1 MDRSCLFKG
10 SVQCGCELNK
20 TMCLWEQYKLALYH
34 ITSVIE
40 LWSSVLK
47 KPVNPEDLYKY
58 KMMRQNSLKTVV
70 FFHVPIYSGVCLSG
84 TLSMFQYILG
94 CVFCMSQYIQGCVF
108 SCANISGDEFL
119 HVQKGE
125 KVCWE

>member
-1 MDRSCLFKG
+1 MFFAGANISEDVLFEMCKYIR
-10 SVQCGCELNK
+10 GCVFACAKIFWDVFLHVKINPGYVFEF
-20 TMCLWEQYKLALYH
+20 
-34 ITSVIE
+34 
-40 LWSSVLK
+40 
-47 KPVNPEDLYKY
+47 VNISWYAFFPCANIS
-58 KMMRQNSLKTVV
+58 RNV